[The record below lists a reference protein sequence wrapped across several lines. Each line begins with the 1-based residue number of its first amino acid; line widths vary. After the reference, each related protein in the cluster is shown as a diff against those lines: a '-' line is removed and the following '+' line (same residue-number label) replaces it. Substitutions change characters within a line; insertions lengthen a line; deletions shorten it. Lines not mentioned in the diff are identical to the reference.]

1 MRSDIRLLL
10 LVVTLIAGAAASA
23 SSQQPQ
29 TSNKSQAQSTNS
41 SGQEPGAQPR
51 ILSEADNEANVTI
64 AKGSTLVI
72 RLAANPST
80 GYSWQLGGDPKL
92 LSLDPTKFEPA
103 KSDKRLVGSPEV
115 QVMQFKA
122 KDSGTASLVLE
133 YRRPWEKNVAPAKT
147 FKVQVTVQ

>member
-1 MRSDIRLLL
+1 MRCDIRLLL
-10 LVVTLIAGAAASA
+10 VVVALIAGAATTA

-29 TSNKSQAQSTNS
+29 TSNKSQAQSANGN
-41 SGQEPGAQPR
+41 GQEPATQPR
-51 ILSEADNEANVTI
+51 ILSEADNGTDVNV

-80 GYSWQLGGDPKL
+80 GYSWQLGGDPKP
-92 LSLDPTKFEPA
+92 LSLDSTKFVSA
-103 KSDKRLVGSPEV
+103 KSDQRRAGSPEV
-115 QVMQFKA
+115 QVMQFQA